1 MRGWKEESR
10 KNRLMKTRL
19 TLMAWCLLWAVSIQ
33 AQKTLTVL
41 HTNDTHSCVMPLNQ
55 NLADTLQAG
64 RGGFIRRIA
73 MLKEERRKDPNLL
86 LFDSGDFS
94 QGSPYYTL
102 FKGDVEVGLMN
113 EMGIDAGTLG
123 NHEFDY
129 GMDNL
134 ARLAKMARFPILCS
148 NYDFTGTPLAGII
161 KPYTIIKR
169 NGIRIGVVAIGP
181 KLEGLVDRK
190 NYQQIKYMDPVETTQ
205 KMTAMLKGR
214 KKCDV
219 VILLSHIGWDEK
231 GMNDQQLIPQSSG
244 IDLVLGGHSHSYF
257 TSLRY
262 VKDRDGKEVAVD
274 QNGKSGI
281 YIGKMTLTFGR
292 KTGYS
297 K

>member
-1 MRGWKEESR
+1 
-10 KNRLMKTRL
+10 MKTRL

-113 EMGIDAGTLG
+113 EMGIDAGMLG

-169 NGIRIGVVAIGP
+169 NGIRIGVFAIGP

-292 KTGYS
+292 KTSYS

>member
-1 MRGWKEESR
+1 
-10 KNRLMKTRL
+10 MKTRL

-94 QGSPYYTL
+94 QGSPYYAL
-102 FKGDVEVGLMN
+102 VKGDVEVGLMN

-169 NGIRIGVVAIGP
+169 NGIRIGVFAIGP